1 MTEDRIVGAVKNGLG
16 RVEDGVGGLTGDLR
30 TQARGKFDQA
40 AGAVQEKFG
49 KARDQAQD
57 IYGEVEDFTKA
68 QPLTAL
74 AVTLG
79 VGVVLGLLLR
89 GRS

>member
-1 MTEDRIVGAVKNGLG
+1 MTDDRIMGAAKNGLG
-16 RVEDGVGGLTGDLR
+16 RVEDAIGGLTGDLR
-30 TQARGKFDQA
+30 GQARGKFDQA

-49 KARDQAQD
+49 QARGQAQD
-57 IYGEVEDFTKA
+57 VYGEVEAFAKA

-79 VGVVLGLLLR
+79 VGMLLGLLMR
-89 GRS
+89 GRR

>member
-1 MTEDRIVGAVKNGLG
+1 MTDDRIMGAVKNGLG
-16 RVEDGVGGLTGDLR
+16 RVEDAAGGLTGDLR
-30 TQARGKFDQA
+30 TQARGKIDQA

-49 KARDQAQD
+49 KAREQAQD
-57 IYGEVEDFTKA
+57 IYGEVEDFAKA
-68 QPLTAL
+68 QPFTAL